1 MKTLPRPAAHA
12 LLIALLI
19 LMTATRFHH
28 VGSLL
33 HLPDASM
40 AVFFLGGFYLR
51 RYALYALLLG
61 VAVLIDYVAIR
72 QQGMSFFQHYCVTPA
87 YYALL
92 LSYFVLWQ
100 AGRWVSA
107 RRQGG
112 LASLGLVW
120 LVGVAAAAVSFLMS
134 NGAFYWFGGRYPDP
148 NWSQYFARAGQW
160 GPLFVR
166 TTATYMA
173 VALAVHYLIVR
184 LRRTSHAGAARA

>member
-1 MKTLPRPAAHA
+1 MKHLPPSAARA
-12 LLIALLI
+12 VLIALLI
-19 LMTATRFHH
+19 MMAATRFHH

-40 AVFFLGGFYLR
+40 ALFFLGGFYLR
-51 RYALYALLLG
+51 RYVQYALLLG

-112 LASLGLVW
+112 LASLGQVW
-120 LVGVAAAAVSFLMS
+120 LVAVAAAAVSFLIS
-134 NGAFYWFGGRYPDP
+134 NGAFYWFGGRYPAP
-148 NWSQYFARAGQW
+148 NWGQYLARAGQW

-166 TTATYMA
+166 TTAAYVA
-173 VALAVHYLIVR
+173 VALAVHSVVAR
-184 LRRTSHAGAARA
+184 SRRARPAAPAEA

>member
-1 MKTLPRPAAHA
+1 MKHLSPPAARA
-12 LLIALLI
+12 VLIALLI
-19 LMTATRFHH
+19 VMAATRFHH

-40 AVFFLGGFYLR
+40 ALFFLGGFYLR
-51 RYALYALLLG
+51 RYVQYALLLG
-61 VAVLIDYVAIR
+61 VAVLIDYLAIR

-92 LSYFVLWQ
+92 LSYAVLWQ

-107 RRQGG
+107 RREGG

-120 LVGVAAAAVSFLMS
+120 VVGVAAAAVSFLIS

-148 NWSQYFARAGQW
+148 NWNQYLACAGQW

-166 TTATYMA
+166 TTATYLA
-173 VALAVHYLIVR
+173 VALALHYVVAR
-184 LRRTSHAGAARA
+184 RRRTRAAAPAKA